1 MTDPVTMVRG
11 IAAAMR
17 NVEEAIGFIYNGRK
31 PLPRNNKTI
40 AIAIN
45 KNLNTIKSKI

>member
-40 AIAIN
+40 AIN